1 MARGGAELSK
11 RYPSFGRTVWSC
23 ENQVEV
29 DKWRLKLCHLEAS
42 APQFLNFI
50 NETLQEQPVYR
61 TSHDLV
67 GPPLFIR
74 QHDEGPK
81 LFVWCLLMGLNRL
94 KPSTHVELV

>member
-1 MARGGAELSK
+1 M
-11 RYPSFGRTVWSC
+11 
-23 ENQVEV
+23 
-29 DKWRLKLCHLEAS
+29 CHLEAS

-50 NETLQEQPVYR
+50 NEPLQEQPVYR

-67 GPPLFIR
+67 LDSWQQHHCLLVPNGPHLFIR

-94 KPSTHVELV
+94 KPSTHVGLV